1 MGLLDSVVEG
11 VPPSKVICNFVG
23 VFYPCIASFNA
34 VRASASTSSTSS
46 SSSGASASR
55 AAAVADVQ
63 LQWLVYWVVAA
74 IFLLAESVF
83 DIVLAGGFGGGGG
96 GSGGGGGWLLP
107 LYYEAK
113 TVFVVWLTIPGF
125 DGAAVLYRRY
135 LAPFLQQHERAI
147 DAQID
152 RAAAGAGA
160 QLQRARSHG
169 GDFLRARGES
179 IFRAASDAASGMLA
193 PTAEAAAAAAAAGDD
208 GCDSEAECEVA
219 GEMKAE
225 GTGLRQRKRK

>member
-1 MGLLDSVVEG
+1 ML
-11 VPPSKVICNFVG
+11 PPF
-23 VFYPCIASFNA
+23 A
-34 VRASASTSSTSS
+34 
-46 SSSGASASR
+46 
-55 AAAVADVQ
+55 
-63 LQWLVYWVVAA
+63 
-74 IFLLAESVF
+74 LLA
-83 DIVLAGGFGGGGG
+83 
-96 GSGGGGGWLLP
+96 
-107 LYYEAK
+107 
-113 TVFVVWLTIPGF
+113 
-125 DGAAVLYRRY
+125 RRY
-135 LAPFLQQHERAI
+135 RSAEADHVRLEAARWHLLQQHERAI

-193 PTAEAAAAAAAAGDD
+193 PTAETVAAAAAAGDD
-208 GCDSEAECEVA
+208 GCGSEAECEVA

>member
-11 VPPSKVICNFVG
+11 VPLSKVICNFVG

-34 VRASASTSSTSS
+34 VRASASSTSS
-46 SSSGASASR
+46 SSSSASR
-55 AAAVADVQ
+55 AAAAADVQ

-74 IFLLAESVF
+74 IFLLAESVI
-83 DIVLAGGFGGGGG
+83 DIVLAGGFGG
-96 GSGGGGGWLLP
+96 SGGGGGGGGGGVGGGLLP

-169 GDFLRARGES
+169 GDFLRAKGES

-193 PTAEAAAAAAAAGDD
+193 PTAEAAAAAAGDD
-208 GCDSEAECEVA
+208 GGDSDAECEVA

-225 GTGLRQRKRK
+225 ATGLRQRKRK